1 MEPRLKLLDS
11 GGLVGVIRKDLN
23 SPLAVP
29 EKPCA
34 GETRLRFS
42 TAAPD
47 ALCFIRPRRR
57 SGRPPGTLRVPRVPL
72 SLYAKQD
79 AVHADG
85 VLIGRGR
92 RT

>member
-1 MEPRLKLLDS
+1 M
-11 GGLVGVIRKDLN
+11 
-23 SPLAVP
+23 P

-47 ALCFIRPRRR
+47 ALCFIRPQRR
-57 SGRPPGTLRVPRVPL
+57 SGRPPGTLRVPRVRL

-85 VLIGRGR
+85 VLLGAIVQNTYFAESLVPQRFAGLGKIGRNQ
-92 RT
+92 RTL